1 MNQAK
6 SVIIAP
12 SLLAADF
19 SRLEDQVRLIE
30 ESGADMLHLDV
41 MDGVFVP
48 NISFGIPVIESI
60 RQNTN
65 LFFDTHLMI
74 TNPLKFVEPFKKAGV
89 DSLTVHIE
97 TCPNPKSIIKEM
109 RLLGLKVGLAVNP
122 QTMVEELFPFL
133 DLIDVALVMSVE
145 PGFGGQVF
153 QPHSISK
160 IISLHSE
167 IESRQLPVQIQV
179 DGGVNLSNSTSCI
192 EAGATQIVAGSSI
205 FGNTDPEYV
214 IKKMRNVGQY

>member
-1 MNQAK
+1 MNREK
-6 SVIIAP
+6 PLLIAP

-19 SRLEDQVRLIE
+19 SQLENQVCLIE
-30 ESGADMLHLDV
+30 ESGADILHLDV

-60 RQNTN
+60 RQKTN
-65 LFFDTHLMI
+65 LFFDTHLMLI
-74 TNPLKFVEPFKKAGV
+74 DPLAFVEPFKKAGA

-97 TCPNPKSIIKEM
+97 SCPNPKSIFSEM
-109 RLLGLKVGLAVNP
+109 RKLDLNVGLAVNP
-122 QTMVEELFPFL
+122 QTPVQKLFPFL

-153 QPHSISK
+153 QSHAISK

-179 DGGVNLSNSTSCI
+179 DGGVNLSNSASCI
-192 EAGATQIVAGSSI
+192 EAGANQIVAGSSI
-205 FGNTDPEYV
+205 FGNSDPRYV
-214 IKKMRNVGQY
+214 IKKMRE